1 MVTAMPP
8 EQAFSIV
15 RQVCDAHQCN
25 KQTRVAIEQALAT
38 LRPAPEPETVE
49 PEPADAPE
57 PETAEE

>member
-38 LRPAPEPETVE
+38 LRPAPEPET
-49 PEPADAPE
+49 
-57 PETAEE
+57 AEE